1 MKIVS
6 KLSLTG
12 ITTTLFASMLM
23 LGTANAAEEK
33 KHEWMVEGG
42 ERNAALELEGNWED
56 GLDVYEVCSA
66 CHLPEGWGSKD
77 GTFPQIAGQLK
88 NVIIKQMAD
97 IREGN
102 RDNPT
107 MYPFALPESIGD
119 AQALADVAAY
129 MERLKMNPE
138 NGRGEWAEGTPEFDE
153 GKKLYADNCVE
164 CHGDHGQGE
173 VEKYFPRL
181 EGQHY
186 LYMLRQFEWI
196 RDGKRRNANPEM
208 IEQIKGFSDKDME
221 MVINYVSRI
230 PVDPADLAPS
240 ADWLNPDF
248 D

>member
-1 MKIVS
+1 MLKKSNYAKITA
-6 KLSLTG
+6 LILTG
-12 ITTTLFASMLM
+12 IMSI
-23 LGTANAAEEK
+23 GIANAQDET
-33 KHEWMVEGG
+33 HQWMSEGG
-42 ERNAALELEGNWED
+42 ERLKAMDLEGNVED
-56 GLDVYEVCSA
+56 GLDIYEVCSA

-88 NVIIKQMAD
+88 NVIIKQLAD

-119 AQALADVAAY
+119 AQALADVALY
-129 MERLKMNPE
+129 MERLLMNPE
-138 NGRGEWAEGTPEFDE
+138 NGKGKWAEGTPEFAE
-153 GKKLYADNCVE
+153 GEKLYADNCVK

-173 VEKYFPRL
+173 LENYYPRL

-208 IEQIKGFSDKDME
+208 IEQIKGFTDKEMD

-230 PVDPADLAPS
+230 PVNPEELAPS

>member
-1 MKIVS
+1 MLKKSTFTSIAA
-6 KLSLTG
+6 LFLTG
-12 ITTTLFASMLM
+12 ILSSGAAS
-23 LGTANAAEEK
+23 AAEK
-33 KHEWMVEGG
+33 SHQWMSEGG
-42 ERNAALELEGNWED
+42 ERMLALDLEGDPEN

-119 AQALADVAAY
+119 AQALADVASY
-129 MERLKMNPE
+129 MERLLMNPE
-138 NGRGEWAEGTPEFDE
+138 NGKGEWAEGTPEFTE
-153 GKKLYADNCVE
+153 GEKLYADNCVE

-173 VEKYFPRL
+173 LENYYPRL

-196 RDGKRRNANPEM
+196 RDGKRRNANPDM
-208 IEQIKGFSDKDME
+208 IEQIKGFSDKDMA

-230 PVDPADLAPS
+230 PVNPEELAPS

>member
-1 MKIVS
+1 MLKNSNYTKIAA
-6 KLSLTG
+6 LILTG
-12 ITTTLFASMLM
+12 IMSI
-23 LGTANAAEEK
+23 GIANAAEQ
-33 KHEWMVEGG
+33 KHEWMSESG
-42 ERNAALELEGNWED
+42 ERLKALDLEGNVEN
-56 GLDVYEVCSA
+56 GLDIYEVCSA

-88 NVIIKQMAD
+88 NVIIKQLAD

-119 AQALADVAAY
+119 AQALADVALY
-129 MERLKMNPE
+129 MERLLMNPE
-138 NGRGEWAEGTPEFDE
+138 NGKGEWTEGTPEFAE
-153 GKKLYADNCVE
+153 GEKLYADNCVK

-173 VEKYFPRL
+173 LENYYPRL

-208 IEQIKGFSDKDME
+208 IDQIKDFSDKEMK

-230 PVDPADLAPS
+230 PVNPAELAPS